1 MKIKCKNIIFEIEEL
16 FLAVIFFCLVSRN
29 IRIYFSNYFVCMLF
43 TIFHETSHILVASI
57 MGINPSRIRIKLA
70 GLNAQYLCIKKSRKW
85 AAIYLAGPLSNFFM
99 ALIFKNVKIVFEV
112 NIALGLINLMPI
124 KPLDG
129 FNLLKIFLNEKKINI
144 IQKTAIFLLV
154 LLSIY
159 IVVVYKNIS
168 LVILMSYIFLI
179 NMTEYKTTKCYNK
192 RHSKQL

>member
-1 MKIKCKNIIFEIEEL
+1 MKIKCNNVSLEIDEL
-16 FLAVIFFCLVSRN
+16 FLLVTFSCLVSKS

-43 TIFHETSHILVASI
+43 AIFHETSHILVASV
-57 MGINPSRIRIKLA
+57 MGINPRRIRIKLA
-70 GLNAQYLCIKKSRKW
+70 GLNAQYLSVGKSRRW
-85 AAIYLAGPLSNFFM
+85 AFIYLAGPLSNFLM
-99 ALIFKNVKIVFEV
+99 AVIFKNVKIVFEV
-112 NIALGLINLMPI
+112 NMALGLINLIPI

-129 FNLLKIFLNEKKINI
+129 FNLLKIFVKEKKINI
-144 IQKTAIFLLV
+144 IQKIAIFLLV